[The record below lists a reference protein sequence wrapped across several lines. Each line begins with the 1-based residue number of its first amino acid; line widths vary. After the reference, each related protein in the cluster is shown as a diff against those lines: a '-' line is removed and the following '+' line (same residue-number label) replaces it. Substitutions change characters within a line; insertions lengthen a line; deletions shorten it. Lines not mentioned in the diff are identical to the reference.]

1 MTVLDYAKE
10 LLLAPGGVI
19 HDPSGAIVPYEGG
32 ILLWGLLS
40 YSSDT
45 DDLVKRALDE
55 FTKMQLG
62 DGSFYQQ
69 YYPTR
74 TTMGEYQYSGTALRV
89 DSGASLL
96 IIAMAQYDIKK
107 TSTVYKTYVQKALA
121 FLRACQVQHHNAYG
135 KNLLANLITGEYP
148 GGVWTTYAFAADCA
162 EALIAA
168 KYALDA
174 YGATLLD
181 SNGYSVK
188 TFAND
193 LYGDMMTFWKGGLS
207 GDQDDNYFETAYPT
221 QAAFPPAISFAQGLV
236 ARSLYLWYHSVY
248 NTKPD
253 YTYACARAI
262 NYAIALM
269 AGKWGGFRYHPTLS
283 PGTVY
288 FGGTEEIIAYTA
300 CMLLGMVEVD
310 TVTYVNRIAEVKV
323 FIEFATEDDGRV
335 WNERRI
341 NGALSIG
348 VDPDS
353 HFLGLNTGYMLLVKA
368 TVG

>member
-1 MTVLDYAKE
+1 
-10 LLLAPGGVI
+10 
-19 HDPSGAIVPYEGG
+19 
-32 ILLWGLLS
+32 
-40 YSSDT
+40 
-45 DDLVKRALDE
+45 LVKTSLDE
-55 FTKMQLG
+55 LAEMQLG

-74 TTMGEYQYSGTALRV
+74 TTAGQYQYSGTALRV
-89 DSGASLL
+89 DSGASLV

-107 TSTVYKTYVQKALA
+107 SSTIYISYVQKSFA
-121 FLRACQVQHHNAYG
+121 FLRTCQVQHYNAYG
-135 KNLLANLITGEYP
+135 KYLLANLVTGEYP
-148 GGVWTTYAFAADCA
+148 SGVWTTYAFAADCA

-174 YGATLLD
+174 YGDTLLD

-193 LYGDMMTFWKGGLS
+193 LYNDMITFWKGGLS

-221 QAAFPPAISFAQGLV
+221 QVAFPAALSFTQGLV
-236 ARSLYLWYHSVY
+236 ARAIHLWYHSAY

-253 YTYACARAI
+253 YTYACARAM

-269 AGKWGGFRYHPTLS
+269 TGKWGGFRYHPTLS

-288 FGGTEEIIAYTA
+288 FGGTEELIAYTA

-310 TVTYVNRIAEVKV
+310 TVTYINRIAEAKA

-335 WNERRI
+335 WNERKI
-341 NGALSIG
+341 SGALSVG
-348 VDPDS
+348 VDLNS
-353 HFLGLNTGYMLLVKA
+353 HFLALNTGYMLLVKA